1 MKQACDKFTLD
12 FLTASRGRPPK
23 VNALTAAQRQAQRR
37 ERLRNSGKSSLTV
50 ILPVELID
58 GLDKFVQFKG
68 LSKDVV
74 IERLI
79 RSQLLRKR

>member
-1 MKQACDKFTLD
+1 MKQPDDKFTVD
-12 FLTASRGRPPK
+12 FLNAPGGRPPRQG
-23 VNALTAAQRQAQRR
+23 ALTSAQRQSLRR
-37 ERLRNSGKSSLTV
+37 DRLRLAGKVSVTV
-50 ILPVELID
+50 ILPVDIVE